1 MDKIRIG
8 IDIMG
13 GDFAPIKTIEGS
25 ILAANDL
32 SQNVELI
39 LIGDETKIT
48 KGLKQKGFNS
58 SSFEIVHAPEVI
70 EMGDHPTK
78 ALVKKPKSSISVGF
92 QLLKNNKID
101 GFASAGNT
109 GAMFVGGYMSVKPIA
124 GVLRPCISSIL
135 PKEDGGVNVVLDVG
149 ANADCKPDVLY
160 QFGILGSLFAEH
172 VCGIKSPK
180 VGLLNIGEEETK
192 GNMLTIAAHEL
203 MKDSVEF
210 NFIGN
215 IESRDIFSEHSDV
228 IVCDG
233 FTGNVVLKQAE
244 AVYELMKKRKINDE
258 YFNRFNYEN
267 YGGTPILGLN
277 KTVVIGHGISN
288 EIAIKNMIVLTADV
302 VEADLTN
309 KILNTFNND

>member
-1 MDKIRIG
+1 
-8 IDIMG
+8 MG
-13 GDFAPIKTIEGS
+13 GDFAPSKTIKGS
-25 ILAANDL
+25 ILAVNDL
-32 SQNVELI
+32 SQNVELV
-39 LIGDETKIT
+39 LIGDEAKIS
-48 KGLKQKGFNS
+48 KGLKQKGFNP

-78 ALVKKPKSSISVGF
+78 ALVKKPQSSISVGF

-180 VGLLNIGEEETK
+180 VGLLNIGEEEAK

>member
-1 MDKIRIG
+1 
-8 IDIMG
+8 MG

-25 ILAANDL
+25 ILAAKDIN
-32 SQNVELI
+32 QNVELV
-39 LIGDETKIT
+39 LIGDEKVIVN
-48 KGLKQKGFNS
+48 GLKQRGFNS
-58 SSFEIVHAPEVI
+58 NSFKIVHAPEII

-78 ALVKKPKSSISVGF
+78 ALIKKPKSSISIGF
-92 QLLKNNKID
+92 QLLKNNEID

-135 PKEDGGVNVVLDVG
+135 PKEDGGVNVILDVG

-172 VCGIKSPK
+172 VCGIKCPK

-203 MKDSVEF
+203 MKDSNDF
-210 NFIGN
+210 DFIGN

-244 AVYELMKKRKINDE
+244 AVYELMKKRKINDK